1 MTREML
7 SRRAFF
13 PVLPALFSFDMVQ
26 GQSVGFKTL
35 NGRPPLIIAHRGA
48 SGYRP
53 EHTLAAYALGIDQGA
68 DFIEPDLVLSKDGVL
83 HARHEPML
91 ARVQLEADGLTFKRS
106 ADGKPALHRSD
117 TSTNVWQLDKYADR
131 LVIKQLDGKPTAG
144 WFAEDFTAA
153 ELRADVRAQERL
165 RDFRLANNSF
175 NDQYPIPTL
184 AEVIELA
191 QRRSHELN
199 RTIGIYPETKHP
211 SYFKSFTDAKGLPRM
226 EDVLLTQLHA
236 AYGNKRDAPVFIQS
250 FEVSNLQYLRTRT
263 SMRLVQLLSA
273 NGKPYDFQLT
283 GDSRGYQDLAR
294 SAGLDFIKGYAD
306 GIGAHTQL
314 IVPTDGRRLLP
325 STELMKEA
333 HARGLL
339 VHGWTFRAENQ
350 FLPSELARG
359 SGPSAKGDMTA
370 QLRGFIEAGMD
381 GFFTDHPDLGRE
393 ALSTMAR

>member
-1 MTREML
+1 MTPEML
-7 SRRAFF
+7 SRRAFLS
-13 PVLPALFSFDMVQ
+13 VLPALCSFDMVH

-35 NGRPPLIIAHRGA
+35 NGRPPLLIAHRGA

-91 ARVQLEADGLTFKRS
+91 ARVQLEADGLTIKRS

-226 EDVLLTQLHA
+226 EDLLLTQLHA

-250 FEVSNLQYLRTRT
+250 FEVSNLQYLRTLT

-273 NGKPYDFQLT
+273 NGKPYDFQVS

-314 IVPTDGRRLLP
+314 IVPSDGRRLLP

-370 QLRGFIEAGMD
+370 QLRAFIEAGMD

-393 ALSTMAR
+393 AHITMAR

>member
-7 SRRAFF
+7 SRRAFLS
-13 PVLPALFSFDMVQ
+13 VLPALCSFDMVH

-91 ARVQLEADGLTFKRS
+91 ARVQLEADGLTIKRS

-131 LVIKQLDGKPTAG
+131 LVVKQLDGRPTAG

-226 EDVLLTQLHA
+226 EDLLLTQLHA
-236 AYGNKRDAPVFIQS
+236 AYGNKRDAAVFIQS

-393 ALSTMAR
+393 ALNTMAR

>member
-1 MTREML
+1 MAREML
-7 SRRAFF
+7 SRRSFF
-13 PVLPALFSFDMVQ
+13 PLLTGLFCFDTVL
-26 GQSVGFKTL
+26 GQSIGYKTL
-35 NGRPPLIIAHRGA
+35 NGRAPLLIAHRGA
-48 SGYRP
+48 SGYLP
-53 EHTLAAYALGIDQGA
+53 EHTLAAYSLAIDQGA

-83 HARHEPML
+83 HARHEPLL
-91 ARVQLEADGLTFKRS
+91 ARVQLESDGLTIKRS
-106 ADGKPALHRSD
+106 SDGKPELHRSD
-117 TSTNVWQLDKYADR
+117 TSTNVWQLERYADR

-165 RDFRLANNSF
+165 RDFRLANNAF
-175 NDQYPIPTL
+175 NDRYPIPTL
-184 AEVIELA
+184 TEVIELA

-226 EDVLLTQLHA
+226 EDVLLKKLHA
-236 AYGNKRDAPVFIQS
+236 AYGDKRDAPVFIQS
-250 FEVSNLQYLRTRT
+250 FEVSNLQYLRSRT
-263 SMRLVQLLSA
+263 NMRLIQLLSA
-273 NGKPYDFQLT
+273 NGKPYDFQVS

-294 SAGLDFIKGYAD
+294 SSGLDFMKGYAD

-325 STELMKEA
+325 STELIKEA
-333 HARGLL
+333 HARGML
-339 VHGWTFRAENQ
+339 VHGWTFRVENQ

-359 SGPSAKGDMTA
+359 SGPSEKGDMTA
-370 QLRGFIEAGMD
+370 QLRVFIEAGMD

-393 ALSTMAR
+393 ALITMTR

>member
-7 SRRAFF
+7 SRRTFLS
-13 PVLPALFSFDMVQ
+13 VLPALCCFDMVH
-26 GQSVGFKTL
+26 GQSIGFKTL
-35 NGRPPLIIAHRGA
+35 NGRPPLLIAHRGA

-91 ARVQLEADGLTFKRS
+91 ARVQLEADGLTIKRS
-106 ADGKPALHRSD
+106 ADGKPVLHRSD

-131 LVIKQLDGKPTAG
+131 LVVKQLDGKPTAG

-250 FEVSNLQYLRTRT
+250 FEVSNLQYLRSRT
-263 SMRLVQLLSA
+263 TMRLVQLLSA

-283 GDSRGYQDLAR
+283 GDSRGYQELAR

-314 IVPTDGRRLLP
+314 IVPTDGRRLLT
-325 STELMKEA
+325 STDLMKEA

-350 FLPSELARG
+350 FLPSELSRG
-359 SGPSAKGDMTA
+359 SSPSAKGDMTA
-370 QLRGFIEAGMD
+370 QLKAFIEAGMD

-393 ALSTMAR
+393 ALSTMTR

>member
-7 SRRAFF
+7 SRRAFLS
-13 PVLPALFSFDMVQ
+13 VLPALCSFDMVH

-35 NGRPPLIIAHRGA
+35 NGRPPLLIAHRGA

-91 ARVQLEADGLTFKRS
+91 ARVQLEADGLTIKRS

-226 EDVLLTQLHA
+226 EDLLLTQLHA
-236 AYGNKRDAPVFIQS
+236 AYGNKRDAAVFIQS
-250 FEVSNLQYLRTRT
+250 FEVSNLQYLRSRT

-273 NGKPYDFQLT
+273 NGKPYDFQLS

-314 IVPTDGRRLLP
+314 IVPSDGRRLLP

-393 ALSTMAR
+393 ALNTMAR

>member
-13 PVLPALFSFDMVQ
+13 PVLPALCCFDMVH
-26 GQSVGFKTL
+26 GQSIGFKTL
-35 NGRPPLIIAHRGA
+35 NGRPPSLIAHRGA

-91 ARVQLEADGLTFKRS
+91 ARVQLEADGLTIKRS

-191 QRRSHELN
+191 HSVCL
-199 RTIGIYPETKHP
+199 
-211 SYFKSFTDAKGLPRM
+211 
-226 EDVLLTQLHA
+226 
-236 AYGNKRDAPVFIQS
+236 
-250 FEVSNLQYLRTRT
+250 
-263 SMRLVQLLSA
+263 
-273 NGKPYDFQLT
+273 DFQLH
-283 GDSRGYQDLAR
+283 Q
-294 SAGLDFIKGYAD
+294 
-306 GIGAHTQL
+306 
-314 IVPTDGRRLLP
+314 
-325 STELMKEA
+325 
-333 HARGLL
+333 
-339 VHGWTFRAENQ
+339 
-350 FLPSELARG
+350 
-359 SGPSAKGDMTA
+359 
-370 QLRGFIEAGMD
+370 
-381 GFFTDHPDLGRE
+381 
-393 ALSTMAR
+393 